1 MGFGPQP
8 DASQRD
14 DGAATVIGQGVF
26 HAQRHLGIHRT
37 HEQPGVLQTSQR
49 RREHHGRHPIESA
62 TQSTEALRCITQGF
76 DDHHR
81 PFARHDIQQLTA
93 RALRGK
99 HVPRRSER
107 TSSTLP
113 CVIAPL
119 SSHHPRVYDTSH
131 HTNQVDGCDAPTR
144 HPSIPGS
151 TNRSAVHET
160 MGHPRRPRGRM
171 DRTS

>member
-1 MGFGPQP
+1 MPRNGTTALRPSSVRAYSTRNGTWGYTVRMSNP
-8 DASQRD
+8 AS
-14 DGAATVIGQGVF
+14 
-26 HAQRHLGIHRT
+26 
-37 HEQPGVLQTSQR
+37 SR
-49 RREHHGRHPIESA
+49 RRNVDVSTLGDTPSSRRRKAPKRCGASHRASMTITDHLLATISSSSRHGHCAEN
-62 TQSTEALRCITQGF
+62 TF
-76 DDHHR
+76 
-81 PFARHDIQQLTA
+81 
-93 RALRGK
+93 
-99 HVPRRSER
+99 PRRSER

-151 TNRSAVHET
+151 TNRSAVHKT